1 MATTQQPTAST
12 ISQWR
17 VDPSHT
23 RVEFA
28 VKHLMITTVRGH
40 FADVDGTVR
49 EDSNDFTKSSIE
61 VSMKVASI
69 DTSEPKRN
77 EHLRSADFFDAEN
90 FPSLSFRSTRVTAR
104 SGDKFQVTGDLTI
117 HGVTK
122 SVVLDVTEEGRG
134 NDPWGGTR
142 SGFSATTKIDRR
154 DFGLVWNQALELGGV
169 AVANEVKINLDVE
182 LIRQD

>member
-1 MATTQQPTAST
+1 MATTQQPAAST

-49 EDSNDFTKSSIE
+49 ENSADFTKSSIE

-69 DTSEPKRN
+69 DTSEAKRD
-77 EHLRSADFFDAEN
+77 EHLRSPDFFDAER
-90 FPSLSFRSTRVTAR
+90 FPSLTFRGAQRR
-104 SGDKFQVTGDLTI
+104 QVSCD
-117 HGVTK
+117 
-122 SVVLDVTEEGRG
+122 GRP
-134 NDPWGGTR
+134 DDSWC
-142 SGFSATTKIDRR
+142 D
-154 DFGLVWNQALELGGV
+154 
-169 AVANEVKINLDVE
+169 
-182 LIRQD
+182 